1 MFLMLVLLQVDFH
14 LFYPPDFALAHA
26 HLSSAPASSIRVILI
41 RCAPCTRVWQAI
53 HNYPPLRSAPP
64 LSALATILNSPT
76 FPPSRHPHPPSSF
89 TLTAAKSYAVKTVPK
104 LLSSSSSPHQSFW
117 QEPKSWMD
125 TIFFAGPRC
134 SSKYS
139 AHDQSFI
146 QSQISNIPCQIS
158 SSSKNK
164 G

>member
-41 RCAPCTRVWQAI
+41 RCAPCTRVWQVI

-89 TLTAAKSYAVKTVPK
+89 TLTAAKSYAVKTVPQTPV
-104 LLSSSSSPHQSFW
+104 LLLLTSSIFLTGTKILDGHNFFCRSPL
-117 QEPKSWMD
+117 
-125 TIFFAGPRC
+125 FFKVFSTR
-134 SSKYS
+134 SEFYSITNLKYS
-139 AHDQSFI
+139 MSDFI
-146 QSQISNIPCQIS
+146 F
-158 SSSKNK
+158 
-164 G
+164 